1 MAGVTKFESVLEQA
15 LALSDEDRELLAI
28 RIDMS
33 LREVKDEGYDAA
45 WAAEIKRR
53 LEEFDRGEADEMDWE
68 DFRKELVEG
77 E

>member
-1 MAGVTKFESVLEQA
+1 MTTFESVLEQA

-33 LREVKDEGYDAA
+33 LRETKDEGYDAA
-45 WAAEIKRR
+45 WRAEIKRR

>member
-1 MAGVTKFESVLEQA
+1 MAAVTKFESVLEQA

-53 LEEFDRGEADEMDWE
+53 LER
-68 DFRKELVEG
+68 V
-77 E
+77 

>member
-28 RIDMS
+28 RIDMN
-33 LREVKDEGYDAA
+33 LPKDEGHDEA